1 MKSPSTSPCLH
12 CGPTPATSIRS
23 PSGCIRTRTLSPV
36 RTALLFVIPFRTIRA
51 IARARSNG
59 ANLAIWFPRAEL
71 RAYWFAPCSSL
82 AYFPPERHPRMRDL
96 SLRQI
101 GAMDMGS
108 RRVLGFAL
116 GEHRD
121 AALAYG
127 ALATAAAFRGH
138 PGARRDRAHDQG
150 SEPAKASWPASSCQS
165 PVRGQVRVS
174 AG

>member
-1 MKSPSTSPCLH
+1 
-12 CGPTPATSIRS
+12 
-23 PSGCIRTRTLSPV
+23 
-36 RTALLFVIPFRTIRA
+36 
-51 IARARSNG
+51 
-59 ANLAIWFPRAEL
+59 
-71 RAYWFAPCSSL
+71 
-82 AYFPPERHPRMRDL
+82 MRDL

-121 AALAYG
+121 AALAFG

-150 SEPAKASWPASSCQS
+150 SEPAKALLACQQLSVTS
-165 PVRGQVRVS
+165 PRAGPGQRWITR
-174 AG
+174 